1 MPKVS
6 VIIPTFN
13 RPELIKDSVLSVL
26 NQTYTDLEV
35 IVVDDGVDIRAE
47 SVINEID
54 DKRVKYVQHEVNKG
68 GGAARNTGLKHARGE
83 YIAFLDDDDA
93 WFENK
98 LEIQMKEFEKT
109 GRDVG
114 FCFCAVECDYGNN
127 NKKNTSVSEG
137 VADYHELVLRRFKG
151 FLTVTLIIKKYV
163 FDEVGNFDINFVSHQ
178 EPDLMIRVTRK
189 FKGLGVNK
197 PLVYLNMKEGH
208 DHIGSNIVK
217 KISGR
222 KMIIE
227 KYIDEYNTI
236 PKILAKHYFQ
246 LALFYR
252 ENKDYLN
259 ARTYFK
265 KAWFKNIFK
274 LRYILHY
281 LIIINK

>member
-1 MPKVS
+1 
-6 VIIPTFN
+6 
-13 RPELIKDSVLSVL
+13 
-26 NQTYTDLEV
+26 
-35 IVVDDGVDIRAE
+35 
-47 SVINEID
+47 
-54 DKRVKYVQHEVNKG
+54 
-68 GGAARNTGLKHARGE
+68 
-83 YIAFLDDDDA
+83 
-93 WFENK
+93 
-98 LEIQMKEFEKT
+98 
-109 GRDVG
+109 
-114 FCFCAVECDYGNN
+114 
-127 NKKNTSVSEG
+127 
-137 VADYHELVLRRFKG
+137 
-151 FLTVTLIIKKYV
+151 
-163 FDEVGNFDINFVSHQ
+163 
-178 EPDLMIRVTRK
+178 
-189 FKGLGVNK
+189 
-197 PLVYLNMKEGH
+197 MKEGH